1 MSKKINHLKIS
12 LVIVC
17 ILILSTLLFF
27 KETSEKNKVN
37 DFSLEESTDAEFIN
51 FINQKKKLSQTNEEV
66 SLFNK
71 KEYYFWNE
79 ETNSYQKELKGIESI
94 EIKDNDEINNTEKIK
109 ITDLNSNGINELYQL
124 KEGVLKISEDEELI
138 WQSPDEWWVDNFVLA
153 DINSDGEV
161 NINLSLWKVG
171 SFGSSKPFWLEKND
185 MSIKNHFFVLRLEDN
200 QVSQVWGSSNLSDP
214 NCEFIIAD
222 INSDGQNEL
231 LVTEGYYQEDL
242 NCKGQ
247 YLAIWSWNGWGFSN
261 EWRSDKS
268 NYSQLR
274 IEKINGKS
282 YIIVNTD

>member
-79 ETNSYQKELKGIESI
+79 ETNNYQEKLEELQDAELKNYEVRNLA
-94 EIKDNDEINNTEKIK
+94 EKTEVM
-109 ITDLNSNGINELYQL
+109 DLNSNGINELYQL

-171 SFGSSKPFWLEKND
+171 SFGSSKPFWLGKND
-185 MSIKNHFFVLRLEDN
+185 MSIKNHF
-200 QVSQVWGSSNLSDP
+200 WGSSNLSAP
-214 NCEFIIAD
+214 NCEFTIAD
-222 INSDGQNEL
+222 INNDGQNEL
-231 LVTEGYYQEDL
+231 LVIEGQYQEDL
-242 NCKGQ
+242 DCKGQ
-247 YLAIWSWNGWGFSN
+247 YLAIWNWNSWGFSN
-261 EWRSDKS
+261 EWRSDMA

>member
-1 MSKKINHLKIS
+1 MFKKINYLKIS
-12 LVIVC
+12 LVAVC
-17 ILILSTLLFF
+17 ILVFSALLFF
-27 KETSEKNKVN
+27 KETNEKDKVD
-37 DFSLEESTDAEFIN
+37 DFNLEGSADVEFIN
-51 FINQKKKLSQTNEEV
+51 FINQKKELSQIKKEV
-66 SLFNK
+66 SLTNK
-71 KEYYFWNE
+71 KGYFSWDE

-124 KEGVLKISEDEELI
+124 KEGILRISEREKLI
-138 WQSPDEWWVDNFVLA
+138 WQSPTDWWIDDFVLA
-153 DINSDGEV
+153 DTNNNGEV
-161 NINLSLWKVG
+161 NINLSLWKTS
-171 SFGSSKPFWLEKND
+171 SFGSSKPFWLEEND
-185 MSIKNHFFVLRLEDN
+185 TSIKNHFFVLRLEDN

-282 YIIVNTD
+282 YIMVNTD

>member
-79 ETNSYQKELKGIESI
+79 ETNNYQEKLEELQDAELKNYEVRNLA
-94 EIKDNDEINNTEKIK
+94 EKTEVM
-109 ITDLNSNGINELYQL
+109 DLNSNGINELYQL

-171 SFGSSKPFWLEKND
+171 SFGSSKPFWLGKND

-200 QVSQVWGSSNLSDP
+200 QVSQVWGSSNLSAP
-214 NCEFIIAD
+214 NCEFTIAD
-222 INSDGQNEL
+222 INNDGQNEL
-231 LVTEGYYQEDL
+231 LVIEGQYQEDL
-242 NCKGQ
+242 DCKGQ
-247 YLAIWSWNGWGFSN
+247 YLAIWNWNSWGFSN
-261 EWRSDKS
+261 EWRSDMA